1 MVSIS
6 VIIPTYNEEDNIQ
19 TLLRH
24 LKKAENFQEIEILVS
39 DGGSTDK
46 TKQIIETEGFTC
58 LQGGQ
63 KSRAKQLN
71 FGAKHAK
78 GSILYFVHADSL
90 PPLTFVADIKNAIQD
105 GFPIGCYR
113 FKFNS
118 PKKILKVNAY
128 FTRFDR
134 LMCRG
139 GDQSLFITRK
149 IFDELQGYDEYYKI
163 MEDYDIII
171 RARKKYAFKI
181 IPKDII
187 VSARKYDHNSYF
199 KVNITNLAVFI
210 MFFLK
215 VNQDKMIN
223 FYRKMLNHQESELK
237 Y

>member
-1 MVSIS
+1 
-6 VIIPTYNEEDNIQ
+6 
-19 TLLRH
+19 
-24 LKKAENFQEIEILVS
+24 
-39 DGGSTDK
+39 
-46 TKQIIETEGFTC
+46 
-58 LQGGQ
+58 
-63 KSRAKQLN
+63 
-71 FGAKHAK
+71 
-78 GSILYFVHADSL
+78 
-90 PPLTFVADIKNAIQD
+90 
-105 GFPIGCYR
+105 
-113 FKFNS
+113 
-118 PKKILKVNAY
+118 
-128 FTRFDR
+128 
-134 LMCRG
+134 MCRG